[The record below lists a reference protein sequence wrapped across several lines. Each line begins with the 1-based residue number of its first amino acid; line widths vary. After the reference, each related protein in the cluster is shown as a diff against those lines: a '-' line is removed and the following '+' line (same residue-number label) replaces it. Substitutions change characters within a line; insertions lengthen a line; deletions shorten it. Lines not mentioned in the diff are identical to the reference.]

1 MSNFGMA
8 LDAYCCINTVGSG
21 GDSHIKG
28 GGAA

>member
-8 LDAYCCINTVGSG
+8 LDAHCCINNAGGG